1 MPGSFRSLDERLRLS
16 GEFIARVASGDTS
29 RQGRDRPVRTGMAYL
44 TGSEITKPWR
54 KIVTCWKLYS
64 ERIHRH
70 EIVGMDGFSRTAFG
84 AQLAVPG
91 LVPCRAIDDRDDTVG
106 IVLSY
111 LQGSVRYYHLA
122 VHPPRRSER
131 SGHRA
136 RHS

>member
-1 MPGSFRSLDERLRLS
+1 
-16 GEFIARVASGDTS
+16 
-29 RQGRDRPVRTGMAYL
+29 MAYL
-44 TGSEITKPWR
+44 TGSEITKPCR
-54 KIVTCWKLYS
+54 KIVTCWKPYS

-70 EIVGMDGFSRTAFG
+70 EIVGMDGFSCTAFG

-91 LVPCRAIDDRDDTVG
+91 LVACRAIDDRDNTVG

-122 VHPPRRSER
+122 AHPPRRSER

-136 RHS
+136 RHSRSS